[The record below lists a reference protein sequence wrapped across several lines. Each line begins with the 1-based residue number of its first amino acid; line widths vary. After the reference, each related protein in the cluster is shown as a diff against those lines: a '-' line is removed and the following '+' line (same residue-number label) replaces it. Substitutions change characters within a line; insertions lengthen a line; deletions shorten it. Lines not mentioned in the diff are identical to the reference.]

1 MKAISPTMAFVLLLL
16 LGITAGGGFYLYL
29 NRIQSKVMSK
39 SSEIMVEAEI
49 PPKLITLSCYDV
61 YGCAYVNTAEKLV
74 GKMRYTVMDDRG
86 QEVLRSGLI
95 DVNVSGAGKI
105 CFPMPLNASGW
116 YWVKLGTEK
125 WEIFERCKVREDP
138 TLVLYLKFDEGSG
151 TVAHDSS
158 GYGNDGTLFDANTSN
173 SDGNTPP
180 QWVSG
185 IYGYALEF
193 DGVDDYVEVLNSTLF
208 HGPDI
213 TVSFWIYQRTYGSPV
228 SYITKRTTTSDGL
241 MFFMWGGYTLYF
253 DWGDGTD
260 SHRWDTGYAP
270 PLSRWVH
277 LTITRNTNGRKL
289 YVNGTPYANTTDAGG
304 PIPGTN
310 TAPLRLMADTYD
322 FRYFVNGTIDE
333 VRIYNRALSE
343 AEIRAI
349 YQAYAGG

>member
-1 MKAISPTMAFVLLLL
+1 
-16 LGITAGGGFYLYL
+16 
-29 NRIQSKVMSK
+29 
-39 SSEIMVEAEI
+39 VEAEI

-193 DGVDDYVEVLNSTLF
+193 DGVDDYVWL
-208 HGPDI
+208 
-213 TVSFWIYQRTYGSPV
+213 GSPESLKV
-228 SYITKRTTTSDGL
+228 KKFTILAWIKTTTSNEQKIYRWRSHGVQL
-241 MFFMWGGYTLYF
+241 KMAGGTNGKCGIAFYDSSTVFYAVTSQSYCNDNEWHLLTGTF
-253 DWGDGTD
+253 DGTSLAIHID
-260 SHRWDTGYAP
+260 ETSE
-270 PLSRWVH
+270 
-277 LTITRNTNGRKL
+277 NTLAVSAEVYYGSGGAAVGRDGDYNG
-289 YVNGTPYANTTDAGG
+289 A
-304 PIPGTN
+304 
-310 TAPLRLMADTYD
+310 
-322 FRYFVNGTIDE
+322 YFNGTIDE

-343 AEIRAI
+343 AEIKAI